1 MGKSSENNRISY
13 KAMPK
18 YPTFEFV
25 SYLNLYELTILT
37 ENIHPV
43 RDIYA
48 IWLVS
53 VRAAKTLRTFVNI
66 SLSMYGS
73 SSLMSPGR

>member
-1 MGKSSENNRISY
+1 MGKSSENNRSPY

-18 YPTFEFV
+18 YSTFDFV
-25 SYLNLYELTILT
+25 SYLNFYELTILT

-48 IWLVS
+48 IWLFPS
-53 VRAAKTLRTFVNI
+53 VLPR
-66 SLSMYGS
+66 
-73 SSLMSPGR
+73 P

>member
-1 MGKSSENNRISY
+1 MGKSSENNRSPY
-13 KAMPK
+13 KVMPK
-18 YPTFEFV
+18 YSTFDFV

-48 IWLVS
+48 I
-53 VRAAKTLRTFVNI
+53 
-66 SLSMYGS
+66 
-73 SSLMSPGR
+73 

>member
-1 MGKSSENNRISY
+1 MGKSSENNRSPY

-25 SYLNLYELTILT
+25 SYLNLYELTILI

-43 RDIYA
+43 RDIYV
-48 IWLVS
+48 I
-53 VRAAKTLRTFVNI
+53 
-66 SLSMYGS
+66 
-73 SSLMSPGR
+73 

>member
-48 IWLVS
+48 I
-53 VRAAKTLRTFVNI
+53 
-66 SLSMYGS
+66 
-73 SSLMSPGR
+73 

>member
-53 VRAAKTLRTFVNI
+53 VRAAKTLRTFVKVI
-66 SLSMYGS
+66 LSMYGS
-73 SSLMSPGR
+73 SALMALCR

>member
-1 MGKSSENNRISY
+1 MGKSSENNRSPY

-25 SYLNLYELTILT
+25 SYLNFYELTILI

-48 IWLVS
+48 I
-53 VRAAKTLRTFVNI
+53 
-66 SLSMYGS
+66 
-73 SSLMSPGR
+73 